1 MIVKKV
7 GCIHAHYSN
16 INYLEKAFSTFE
28 IEFLHFVDPGLMHC
42 IQASHSFSKAD
53 AQAKVREQIEWV
65 ANCQVDA
72 ILITCT
78 NYIALLEEAVVTT
91 AVPVIKIDEPFFE
104 SLCQMKGP
112 QTIVFSNLETVEGT
126 ISRLYQ
132 YATAHQKSIDIEV
145 AVIENSFNLIMNGLK
160 EEYNQKIVE
169 SLEQLRQNNRILSV
183 AQLSMVEAAE
193 QVENKT
199 SIKIMNPLKT
209 LKTTI
214 NNLNKSFL

>member
-1 MIVKKV
+1 MKKI

-16 INYLEKAFSTFE
+16 INYLEKVFSPSDL
-28 IEFLHFVDPGLMHC
+28 EFLHFVDPGLMHC
-42 IQASHSFSKAD
+42 IQAGHSLSRAD

-78 NYIALLEEAVVTT
+78 NYIALLEEAVLTT

-104 SLCQMKGP
+104 SLCQMKEP
-112 QTIVFSNLETVEGT
+112 QTIVFSNPATVEGT
-126 ISRLYQ
+126 MSRLYQ

-160 EEYNQKIVE
+160 EEYHQKIVE
-169 SLEQLRQNNRILSV
+169 GLEQLSENNRVLSV
-183 AQLSMVEAAE
+183 AQLSMVEAAK

-199 SIKIMNPLKT
+199 STKIMNPLET
-209 LKTTI
+209 LKTSI
-214 NNLNKSFL
+214 HNLNL

>member
-1 MIVKKV
+1 MKKI

-16 INYLEKAFSTFE
+16 INYLEKVFSPSDL
-28 IEFLHFVDPGLMHC
+28 EFLHFVDPGLMHC
-42 IQASHSFSKAD
+42 IQAGHSLSRAD

-78 NYIALLEEAVVTT
+78 NYIALLEEAVLTT
-91 AVPVIKIDEPFFE
+91 TVPVIKIDEPFFE
-104 SLCQMKGP
+104 SLCQMKEP
-112 QTIVFSNLETVEGT
+112 QTIVFSNPATVEGT
-126 ISRLYQ
+126 TSRLYQ
-132 YATAHQKSIDIEV
+132 YATAHNKSIDIEV

-160 EEYNQKIVE
+160 EEYRQKIVE
-169 SLEQLRQNNRILSV
+169 GLEQLSENNRVLSV

-199 SIKIMNPLKT
+199 STKIMNPLET
-209 LKTTI
+209 LKTSI
-214 NNLNKSFL
+214 HNLNL

>member
-1 MIVKKV
+1 MKKV

-16 INYLEKAFSTFE
+16 INYLEKVFSPSDV
-28 IEFLHFVDPGLMHC
+28 EFLHFVDPGLMHC
-42 IQASHSFSKAD
+42 IQAGHSLSRAD

-78 NYIALLEEAVVTT
+78 NYIALLEEAVLTT
-91 AVPVIKIDEPFFE
+91 AVPVIKIDVPFFE
-104 SLCQMKGP
+104 SLCQMKEP
-112 QTIVFSNLETVEGT
+112 QTIVFSNPATVEGT
-126 ISRLYQ
+126 MSRLYQ

-160 EEYNQKIVE
+160 EEYRQKIVE
-169 SLEQLRQNNRILSV
+169 GLEQLSENNRVLSV
-183 AQLSMVEAAE
+183 AQLSMVEAAK

-199 SIKIMNPLKT
+199 STKIMNPLET
-209 LKTTI
+209 LKTSI
-214 NNLNKSFL
+214 HNLNL

>member
-1 MIVKKV
+1 
-7 GCIHAHYSN
+7 
-16 INYLEKAFSTFE
+16 
-28 IEFLHFVDPGLMHC
+28 MHC
-42 IQASHSFSKAD
+42 IQPGHSLSRKN

-78 NYIALLEEAVVTT
+78 NYIALLEDAVVTT
-91 AVPVIKIDEPFFE
+91 AVPIIKIDEPFFE

-112 QTIVFSNLETVEGT
+112 QTIVFSNPATVDGT
-126 ISRLYQ
+126 MSRLYK

-145 AVIENSFNLIMNGLK
+145 AVIENSFNLIMNGLQ

-169 SLEQLRQNNRILSV
+169 CLEQLRQNNRILSV
-183 AQLSMVEAAE
+183 AQLSMVEGAE

-199 SIKIMNPLKT
+199 SIKIMNPLKS
-209 LKTTI
+209 LKTAI

>member
-1 MIVKKV
+1 MKKV

-16 INYLEKAFSTFE
+16 INYLEKAFLTST

-42 IQASHSFSKAD
+42 IQAGDSLSRKD
-53 AQAKVREQIEWV
+53 AQAKVREQIDWV

-78 NYIALLEEAVVTT
+78 NYIALLEDAVVTT
-91 AVPVIKIDEPFFE
+91 AVPIIKIDEPFFE
-104 SLCQMKGP
+104 SLCQMKEP
-112 QTIVFSNLETVEGT
+112 QTIVFSNPATVEGT
-126 ISRLYQ
+126 MSRLYQ
-132 YATAHQKSIDIEV
+132 YASVHEKLIDIEV

-169 SLEQLRQNNRILSV
+169 CLEQLRQNNRILSV

>member
-1 MIVKKV
+1 MKKI

-16 INYLEKAFSTFE
+16 INYLEKVFSPSDL
-28 IEFLHFVDPGLMHC
+28 EFLHFVDPGLMHC
-42 IQASHSFSKAD
+42 IQAGHSLSRAD

-78 NYIALLEEAVVTT
+78 NYIALLEEAVLTT

-104 SLCQMKGP
+104 SLCQMKEP
-112 QTIVFSNLETVEGT
+112 QTIVFSNPATVEGT
-126 ISRLYQ
+126 MSRLYQ

-160 EEYNQKIVE
+160 EEYHQKIVE
-169 SLEQLRQNNRILSV
+169 GLEQLSENNRVLSV

-199 SIKIMNPLKT
+199 STKIMNPLET
-209 LKTTI
+209 LKTSI
-214 NNLNKSFL
+214 HNLNL

>member
-1 MIVKKV
+1 MVVKKI

-16 INYLEKAFSTFE
+16 INYLEKVFSPSDL
-28 IEFLHFVDPGLMHC
+28 EFLHFVDPGLMHC
-42 IQASHSFSKAD
+42 IQAGHSLSRAD

-78 NYIALLEEAVVTT
+78 NYIALLEEAVLTT
-91 AVPVIKIDEPFFE
+91 TVPVIKIDEPFFE
-104 SLCQMKGP
+104 SLCQMKEP
-112 QTIVFSNLETVEGT
+112 QTIVFSNPATVEGT
-126 ISRLYQ
+126 MSRLYQ

-160 EEYNQKIVE
+160 EEYHQKIVE
-169 SLEQLRQNNRILSV
+169 GLEQLSENNRVLSV

-199 SIKIMNPLKT
+199 STKIMNPLET
-209 LKTTI
+209 LKTSI
-214 NNLNKSFL
+214 HNLNL

>member
-1 MIVKKV
+1 MVVKKV

-16 INYLEKAFSTFE
+16 INYLEKVFSPSDV
-28 IEFLHFVDPGLMHC
+28 EFLHFVDPGLMHC
-42 IQASHSFSKAD
+42 IQAGHSLSRAD

-78 NYIALLEEAVVTT
+78 NYIALLEEAVLTT
-91 AVPVIKIDEPFFE
+91 AVPVIKIDVPFFE
-104 SLCQMKGP
+104 SLCQMKEP
-112 QTIVFSNLETVEGT
+112 QTIVFSNPATVEGT
-126 ISRLYQ
+126 MSRLYQ

-160 EEYNQKIVE
+160 EEYRQKIVE
-169 SLEQLRQNNRILSV
+169 GLEQLSENNRVLSV
-183 AQLSMVEAAE
+183 AQLSMVEAAK

-199 SIKIMNPLKT
+199 STKIMNPLET
-209 LKTTI
+209 LKTSI
-214 NNLNKSFL
+214 HNLNL

>member
-1 MIVKKV
+1 MVVKKI

-16 INYLEKAFSTFE
+16 INYLEKVFSPSDL
-28 IEFLHFVDPGLMHC
+28 EFLHFVDPGLMHC
-42 IQASHSFSKAD
+42 IQAGHSLSRAD

-78 NYIALLEEAVVTT
+78 NYIALLEEAVLTT

-104 SLCQMKGP
+104 SLCQMKEP
-112 QTIVFSNLETVEGT
+112 QTIVFSNPATVEGT
-126 ISRLYQ
+126 MSRLYQ

-160 EEYNQKIVE
+160 EEYHQKIVE
-169 SLEQLRQNNRILSV
+169 GLEQLSENNRVLSV

-199 SIKIMNPLKT
+199 STKIMNPLET
-209 LKTTI
+209 LKTSI
-214 NNLNKSFL
+214 HNLNL

>member
-1 MIVKKV
+1 MKKI

-16 INYLEKAFSTFE
+16 INYLEKVFSPSDL
-28 IEFLHFVDPGLMHC
+28 EFLHFVDPGLMHC
-42 IQASHSFSKAD
+42 IQAGHSLSRAD

-78 NYIALLEEAVVTT
+78 NYIALLEEAVLTT
-91 AVPVIKIDEPFFE
+91 TVPVIKIDEPFFE
-104 SLCQMKGP
+104 SLCQMKEP
-112 QTIVFSNLETVEGT
+112 QTIVFSNPATVEGT
-126 ISRLYQ
+126 MSRLYQ

-160 EEYNQKIVE
+160 EEYHQKIVE
-169 SLEQLRQNNRILSV
+169 GLEQLSENNRVLSV

-199 SIKIMNPLKT
+199 STKIMNPLET
-209 LKTTI
+209 LKTSI
-214 NNLNKSFL
+214 HNLNL